1 MNWLFTSFRT
11 GRRMQQMLEM
21 VGMRQRR
28 NNRSLLL
35 SIVGLGLGA
44 AAVTMMRGRDM
55 NLNNMMEPVKEAVG
69 DMDLRNPIG

>member
-1 MNWLFTSFRT
+1 MNWLFNSFRT

-28 NNRSLLL
+28 NNRSLML

-44 AAVTMMRGRDM
+44 AALSMMRGRDM
-55 NLNNMMEPVKEAVG
+55 NTVDPVRDAVG
-69 DMDLRNPIG
+69 EMGIRNPLG